1 MRDKRG
7 EGNYAFIFGG
17 AVNKRDRLN
26 DFEAFVVRWAWV
38 LFVPAGWFDW
48 LSDRARP
55 AWHRGAYRVSFG
67 LLGADITEE
76 VIREM
81 VANLIGDLA
90 ASPQKL
96 AETLTLNYPRGWVS
110 SDELERLE
118 AACGV
123 WAAHQA

>member
-1 MRDKRG
+1 M
-7 EGNYAFIFGG
+7 
-17 AVNKRDRLN
+17 NKRDRLN

-81 VANLIGDLA
+81 VANLIGDAFLELNEMRDEFGSEVLA

-118 AACGV
+118 AVCGV